1 MWDMTDRQKR
11 KLEIKIELVKMVQE
25 REILDNK
32 REYKI
37 MYEEMD
43 PYEPEV
49 EELLEKWEQMGEEIN
64 NLKQELIELDS
75 YKTDNKEDLDYI
87 KKDDD
92 LFLRLLN
99 LN

>member
-1 MWDMTDRQKR
+1 MTDRQKR

-37 MYEEMD
+37 MYEEME

>member
-1 MWDMTDRQKR
+1 MTDRQKR

-25 REILDNK
+25 REILDNR

-37 MYEEMD
+37 MYEEME